1 MKERSYRLAQYE
13 IILESNGGI
22 WWKAHGG
29 FADTKSGKCFI
40 EGNVLFIGPSEENE
54 PGFLKREFLEYL
66 KQFPQWDMTTYYCP
80 SYTLYACKG
89 GRVRDVVQQHD
100 GGRYNT
106 AAEVIN
112 LSLLNPGPLPE
123 ETREL
128 QNDFHSLTPVA
139 GTGDRVGVKESE
151 RLPAESSTIE
161 STKMRALTSL
171 SPAAGIEHVK
181 GKLGKA
187 FRRCKGLVG
196 LNSEKDDS
204 EE

>member
-13 IILESNGGI
+13 IILESSGGI

-29 FADTKSGKCFI
+29 FADTKSGRCFI
-40 EGNVLFIGPSEENE
+40 EGNVLFIGPSEVNE

-66 KQFPQWDMTTYYCP
+66 KQFPQWDGTKYYCP
-80 SYTLYACKG
+80 SYTLYTCKG
-89 GRVRDVVQQHD
+89 GRVQD
-100 GGRYNT
+100 GLHRTANTEGVRYNT

-112 LSLLNPGPLPE
+112 
-123 ETREL
+123 
-128 QNDFHSLTPVA
+128 HSLSPIA
-139 GTGDRVGVKESE
+139 GAGAGERVVIGESR
-151 RLPAESSTIE
+151 RLPSESSTG
-161 STKMRALTSL
+161 RATGKIALSSL
-171 SPAAGIEHVK
+171 SPAAGIKHIK

-196 LNSEKDDS
+196 FNAEEDES